1 MLEWVLV
8 GPLFKACFVTIQVLK
23 FLRCLEVTVS
33 LNSST
38 LVLKVEVEA
47 RTQVDSGKD
56 REPQLGRREGV
67 LLKRLAEKSGQHFS
81 DC

>member
-1 MLEWVLV
+1 MFGGDCQPEQQYFSIKGGGRGKDTGGL
-8 GPLFKACFVTIQVLK
+8 
-23 FLRCLEVTVS
+23 
-33 LNSST
+33 
-38 LVLKVEVEA
+38 
-47 RTQVDSGKD
+47 GKD